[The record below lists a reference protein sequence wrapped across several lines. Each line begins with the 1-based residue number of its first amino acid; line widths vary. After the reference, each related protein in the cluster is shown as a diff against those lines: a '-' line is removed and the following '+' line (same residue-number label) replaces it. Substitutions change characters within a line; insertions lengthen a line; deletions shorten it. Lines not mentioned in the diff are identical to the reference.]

1 MSNDVP
7 TTPGEPVPL
16 AGPATPTWSTVPS
29 VAAPPPAGPTP
40 AAVFPPPAASPAT
53 FPSSFP
59 APTMAGFAPPA
70 PRRPSRSLIVILAL
84 GVALLATGGF
94 LAFYLVQLNQANA
107 VIEQRDDTI
116 DKQDRT
122 IEEQEDLIDKKE
134 TFGDVMAGV
143 LGTASEFEGT
153 VVGDIVPTDGITW
166 VADKAWSHRWD
177 ADQLDDDIAEAQE
190 MADDLDALLV
200 EAESQT
206 ASNSTGSAYETTID
220 LLGGGLVS
228 SVIDDADTFCS
239 RDVIACVSSVDPR
252 VVHFDAADHAL
263 PYMTDWLRTGIAYH
277 EFAHVL
283 QFTHPEESAV
293 ALEFFSGDE
302 ETMADCFALTYL
314 DGWTLDH
321 TVWVSSREYWEVSLG
336 YGYTCDETQR
346 QAVRD
351 WYGSL
356 AYTVE
361 PVTQGG

>member
-1 MSNDVP
+1 M
-7 TTPGEPVPL
+7 
-16 AGPATPTWSTVPS
+16 
-29 VAAPPPAGPTP
+29 
-40 AAVFPPPAASPAT
+40 
-53 FPSSFP
+53 
-59 APTMAGFAPPA
+59 
-70 PRRPSRSLIVILAL
+70 ILAL
-84 GVALLATGGF
+84 SVALLATGGF
-94 LAFYLVQLNQANA
+94 LAFYLFQLDQANA
-107 VIEQRDDTI
+107 VIERRDDTI

-134 TFGDVMAGV
+134 TFGDAMADV
-143 LGTASEFEGT
+143 LGTASKFNGT
-153 VVGDIVPTDGITW
+153 VVGDVVQADSITW

-177 ADQLDDDIAEAQE
+177 ADQLDNDIAEAKDI
-190 MADDLDALLV
+190 ADELDALLL
-200 EAESQT
+200 EAEAQA
-206 ASNSTGSAYETTID
+206 ASNTTGSAYETTID

-252 VVHFDAADHAL
+252 LVHFDAADHAL

-283 QFTHPEESAV
+283 QFTHPEETTI
-293 ALEFFSGDE
+293 ALESFSGDE

-336 YGYTCDETQR
+336 YGYTCDGTQK
-346 QAVRD
+346 QAVRN
-351 WYGSL
+351 WYDSL
-356 AYTVE
+356 VYTVE